1 MEGLEAI
8 SKVASKKH
16 ENSKQPEYD
25 WSHSHLSVNTKSKE
39 REKWIKLV
47 YLKFLVIIIQN
58 NGAKKK
64 DLDGPRKFEGAL
76 TVLHIIRTKWSG
88 NII

>member
-8 SKVASKKH
+8 SKVTSKKH

-64 DLDGPRKFEGAL
+64 DLDGPRKLEDD
-76 TVLHIIRTKWSG
+76 
-88 NII
+88 